1 MAWSVD
7 TKPLCEAEDLRAC
20 THLEGSSPGQPNFLR
35 GPYETMYTQRPWT
48 TRQYA
53 GFSTVEESN
62 AFYRQALRRGQH
74 GLSVAFD
81 LPTHRGYDSDHPRV
95 EGDVGKAGVAVDS
108 VEDMK
113 RLFQDIPL
121 DKVSVSMTMSGAA
134 LPIMAFFVVAA
145 EEQGVKRQQ
154 LNGTLQNDILK
165 EFLVRNTYIYA
176 PKPSMRLSADI
187 IRFTTACMPK
197 FNPVSISGYHFQ
209 EAGASPVLELGLT
222 LADGLEY
229 VRAAQKCGLKVEEFA
244 PRLSFFFAI
253 GMQFFQEAVKLRA
266 ARFLWAKLMK
276 QHFAT
281 KDPRALRLRT
291 HCQTSGVS
299 LTAQDPYNNIVRTTL
314 EALAAVLGGTQ
325 SLHTNAFDEALAL
338 PSDFSAHLA
347 LNTQLVLQ
355 HEAGLTDVIDPL
367 GGSYYVESLT
377 QAMIEQAEKIVANI
391 EEQGGMVA
399 ALEAGTASRWIA
411 GEAAA
416 RQARLDSKQDILV
429 GVNAFTEG
437 STPPSVE
444 TLEVNLRVVMDRQ
457 QRSLQEVKAMRDKK
471 QHEQAIEGLRKACE
485 NDKEGLMEHAIKAA
499 RARATIGEI
508 SEVLAEGLGGRY
520 AQSSHAPS
528 GVYAAA
534 FADKEWLAKLQ
545 KKAQDFLKR
554 RGRRPRLLVAKLGQD
569 GHDRGARTVAA
580 AFADF
585 GFDVDIA
592 PLFQTP
598 QEVARQAIDNDVH
611 VVGISTQAG
620 AHEALVPKLMQCLRE
635 EEAGD
640 ILVVCGGVIPQRDH
654 EALKACGIFAL
665 FTPGSNLAEAAE
677 EILKKLQE

>member
-1 MAWSVD
+1 MAWSVA
-7 TKPLCEAEDLRAC
+7 TKPLCRAEDLRCCA
-20 THLEGSSPGQPNFLR
+20 HLDGCSPGQPGFLR

-53 GFSTVEESN
+53 GFSTAEESN
-62 AFYRQALRRGQH
+62 AFYRQALARGQH

-113 RLFQDIPL
+113 RLFEGIPL
-121 DKVSVSMTMSGAA
+121 DKVSVSMTMSGAV
-134 LPIMAFFVVAA
+134 LPVMAFFVVAA
-145 EEQGVKRQQ
+145 EEQGVKRHQ
-154 LNGTLQNDILK
+154 LNGTIQNDVLK

-176 PKPSMRLSADI
+176 PKPSMRLTTDV
-187 IRFTTACMPK
+187 IRFATACMPK

-229 VRAAQKCGLKVEEFA
+229 VRAAQHCGLKVEEFA

-266 ARFLWAKLMK
+266 ARFLWAKLMER
-276 QHFAT
+276 HFAVE
-281 KDPRALRLRT
+281 DPRALRLRT

-314 EALAAVLGGTQ
+314 EALAAILGGTQ

-355 HEAGLTDVIDPL
+355 HEAGLTEAIDPL
-367 GGSYYVESLT
+367 CGSYYVESMT
-377 QAMIEQAEKIVANI
+377 HAMIEGAEKIVATI

-399 ALEAGTASRWIA
+399 ALAAGTASRWIA
-411 GEAAA
+411 AEAAA
-416 RQARLDSKQDILV
+416 RQARLDSKRDILV

-437 STPPSVE
+437 SAPPAVE
-444 TLEVNLRVVMDRQ
+444 TLSVNLKEVIARQ
-457 QRSLQEVKAMRDKK
+457 QRSLQEVKAMRDKR
-471 QHEQAIEGLRKACE
+471 QHEQALEGLRRACE
-485 NDKEGLMEHAIKAA
+485 SDKEGLLEHAIEAA

-520 AQSSHAPS
+520 SQSLHAPS

-534 FADKEWLAKLQ
+534 FADKERLADLQ
-545 KKAQDFLKR
+545 QKTRDFLKR
-554 RGRRPRLLVAKLGQD
+554 QGRRPRILVAKLGQD

-620 AHEALVPKLMQCLRE
+620 AHEALVPKLMQYLGDE
-635 EEAGD
+635 GAGD
-640 ILVVCGGVIPQRDH
+640 ILVVCGGVIPEGDH
-654 EALKACGIFAL
+654 EELKACGVFAL
-665 FTPGSNLAEAAE
+665 YTPGSNLAEAADG
-677 EILKKLQE
+677 ILQKLQK